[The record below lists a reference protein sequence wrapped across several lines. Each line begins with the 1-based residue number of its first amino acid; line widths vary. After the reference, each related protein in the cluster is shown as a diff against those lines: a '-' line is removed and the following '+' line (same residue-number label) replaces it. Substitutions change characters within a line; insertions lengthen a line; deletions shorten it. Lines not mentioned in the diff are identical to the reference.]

1 MNEKMNIKRES
12 GELFAIEI
20 LKEGSHETIITL
32 AYENDLNADMI
43 DIIRTLAKRGYIIKI
58 LYHYNSLDK
67 E

>member
-1 MNEKMNIKRES
+1 MNKKMNIKREP

-20 LKEGSHETIITL
+20 LKEGSQETIITL

-58 LYHYNSLDK
+58 LYHYNSPD
-67 E
+67 EE